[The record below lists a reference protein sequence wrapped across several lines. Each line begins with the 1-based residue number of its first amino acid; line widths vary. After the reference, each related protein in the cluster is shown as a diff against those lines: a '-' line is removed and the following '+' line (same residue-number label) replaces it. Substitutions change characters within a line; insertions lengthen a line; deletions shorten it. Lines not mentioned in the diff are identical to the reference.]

1 MPVIRRTVLAG
12 ATLLAAPAVFAQDN
26 QLRIVVPFGAG
37 SGTDNTMRV
46 FAEAFRTATGRT
58 AMIDNKP
65 GGGTTIGTLEV
76 SRARPDGG
84 TVLYTTGGHTTNAV
98 LMRKLPYDPI
108 EGFTPITLL
117 TRSQGFGLMVSGN
130 SRFKTLDQYLAAARA
145 EPGKITYGSSGIGN
159 TTHVV
164 GELFCRSAKVQLIH
178 VPYKSTP
185 INDAMAG
192 TIDSFF
198 VSPSL
203 IMQYLQTGR
212 LRMLGISSARRM
224 PQVPDTP
231 TFGEYGIEAD
241 IPGWSGFWGPPKLP
255 PATVD
260 QLYRSILKAA
270 HEKSFETFT
279 RDNGAETVGLPPAEF
294 AAYVASEIDR
304 YKKVLPPLGIQID

>member
-1 MPVIRRTVLAG
+1 
-12 ATLLAAPAVFAQDN
+12 
-26 QLRIVVPFGAG
+26 
-37 SGTDNTMRV
+37 MRV
-46 FAEAFRTATGRT
+46 FSEAFRIATGRT
-58 AMIDNKP
+58 VMVDNKP

-76 SRARPDGG
+76 SRAKPDGS

-117 TRSQGFGLMVSGN
+117 TRSQGFGLMVAGD
-130 SRFKTLDQYLAAARA
+130 SRFKTMDEYLAAARA

-192 TIDSFF
+192 TIDSLLRLA
-198 VSPSL
+198 VADHAVPAGRQAAHARHL
-203 IMQYLQTGR
+203 ERQTHAAA
-212 LRMLGISSARRM
+212 ARR
-224 PQVPDTP
+224 
-231 TFGEYGIEAD
+231 AD
-241 IPGWSGFWGPPKLP
+241 LRRVRHRGRHPRLVGLLGAAQAAAASRR
-255 PATVD
+255 PAL
-260 QLYRSILKAA
+260 QSILKAA

-279 RDNGAETVGLPPAEF
+279 RDNGAEIVGQPPTEF
-294 AAYVASEIDR
+294 AAYVASEIER
-304 YKKVLPPLGIQID
+304 YRKVLPPLGIQID